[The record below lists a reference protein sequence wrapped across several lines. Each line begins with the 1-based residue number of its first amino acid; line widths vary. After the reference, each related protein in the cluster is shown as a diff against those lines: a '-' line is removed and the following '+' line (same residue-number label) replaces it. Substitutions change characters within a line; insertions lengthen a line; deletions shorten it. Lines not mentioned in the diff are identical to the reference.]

1 MIVKKILNNNLILVS
16 DEKGR
21 EHIVMGRGLRFTNTV
36 GKELVESDIEK
47 VYVLKEENT
56 KNYMSLLE
64 EAPKEYVET
73 VQEAVRLANLWSEKE
88 LNEQLFVTLF
98 DHLIYALERYNNH
111 IVLQNR
117 MLWEIKQFYPKEY
130 QVSERVLAFLNKEL
144 SIELPEEEAGN
155 IAFHLVNAQSGQ
167 KDMGNTIL
175 GIKMQK
181 NIFNII
187 QMTFQKKLNVNS
199 MNYTRLVIHIQF
211 FLQRLFEDKM
221 LDDQG
226 VMFYEHIKEKLPKEL
241 SCARQIQRYIESTI
255 QKTITEEEIGYLAVH
270 ISREIGRA
278 HV

>member
-1 MIVKKILNNNLILVS
+1 MIVRKILNNNLILVS

-187 QMTFQKKLNVNS
+187 QMTFQKKLDVNS

-270 ISREIGRA
+270 ISRVIS
-278 HV
+278 

>member
-47 VYVLKEENT
+47 VYVLKEKNT

-187 QMTFQKKLNVNS
+187 QMTFQKKLDVNS

-270 ISREIGRA
+270 ISRVIS
-278 HV
+278 

>member
-270 ISREIGRA
+270 ISRVIS
-278 HV
+278 

>member
-144 SIELPEEEAGN
+144 SVELPEEEAGN

-187 QMTFQKKLNVNS
+187 QMTFQKKLDVNS

-270 ISREIGRA
+270 ISRVIS
-278 HV
+278 

>member
-88 LNEQLFVTLF
+88 LNEQLFVTFF

-187 QMTFQKKLNVNS
+187 QMTFQKKLDVNS

-270 ISREIGRA
+270 ISRVIS
-278 HV
+278 

>member
-1 MIVKKILNNNLILVS
+1 
-16 DEKGR
+16 
-21 EHIVMGRGLRFTNTV
+21 
-36 GKELVESDIEK
+36 
-47 VYVLKEENT
+47 
-56 KNYMSLLE
+56 
-64 EAPKEYVET
+64 
-73 VQEAVRLANLWSEKE
+73 
-88 LNEQLFVTLF
+88 
-98 DHLIYALERYNNH
+98 
-111 IVLQNR
+111 

-187 QMTFQKKLNVNS
+187 QMTFQKKLDVNS

-226 VMFYEHIKEKLPKEL
+226 VMFYEHIKEKPVSYTHLDVYK
-241 SCARQIQRYIESTI
+241 RQPPWF
-255 QKTITEEEIGYLAVH
+255 L
-270 ISREIGRA
+270 ISAGSSFLL
-278 HV
+278 HTWK

>member
-187 QMTFQKKLNVNS
+187 QMTFQKKLDVNS

-255 QKTITEEEIGYLAVH
+255 QKTITEEEIGYLRPFQVLCKLKKL
-270 ISREIGRA
+270 I
-278 HV
+278 

>member
-16 DEKGR
+16 DKKGR

-47 VYVLKEENT
+47 VYVLKEEST

-144 SIELPEEEAGN
+144 SIELPAEEAGN
-155 IAFHLVNAQSGQ
+155 IAFHLVNAQPGQ

-187 QMTFQKKLNVNS
+187 QMTFQKKLDVNS
-199 MNYTRLVIHIQF
+199 MNYARLVIHIQF

-226 VMFYEHIKEKLPKEL
+226 VIFYEHIKEKLPKEL

-270 ISREIGRA
+270 ISRVIS
-278 HV
+278 

>member
-187 QMTFQKKLNVNS
+187 QMTFQKKLDVNS

-241 SCARQIQRYIESTI
+241 SCVRQIQRYIESTI

-270 ISREIGRA
+270 ISRVIS
-278 HV
+278 

>member
-187 QMTFQKKLNVNS
+187 QMTFQKKLDVNS

-241 SCARQIQRYIESTI
+241 SCARQIPVSYTHL
-255 QKTITEEEIGYLAVH
+255 TLPTN
-270 ISREIGRA
+270 
-278 HV
+278 

>member
-21 EHIVMGRGLRFTNTV
+21 EHIVMGRGIRFTNTV

-187 QMTFQKKLNVNS
+187 QMTFQKKLDVNS

-270 ISREIGRA
+270 ISRVIS
-278 HV
+278 

>member
-130 QVSERVLAFLNKEL
+130 QVSERVLAFLNKVL
-144 SIELPEEEAGN
+144 SIELAEEEAGN

-187 QMTFQKKLNVNS
+187 QMTFQKKLDVNS

-270 ISREIGRA
+270 ISRVIS
-278 HV
+278 